1 MASTTNRL
9 PLRLIETFRSVFYT
23 PIYVSVAGGFL
34 EAQGLDVDFK
44 TCPSEFA
51 HPLSCLNRGGADIAQ
66 SGIMRSIISSDWGAE
81 TVPMHFAKINS
92 RDGFFILGRT
102 GPDAV
107 PNAVPNAKGEA
118 AFDWDLLRGAKLI
131 PVGFSPMPWASLQ
144 FAMRRHGVEPSELD
158 LVTGLDLDGAMA
170 AFRAGE
176 AEYIHVPQPA
186 AEQLLDDGSGH
197 LAVALGL
204 ENGHL
209 AYSSF
214 AATHHFLESQPEIVQ
229 RFTVGF
235 ANALDWLAA
244 HDAPEV
250 GEAVAGFFPQV
261 NPELIVKSV
270 ARLKAQDNWPTD
282 PTLAQPE
289 YENLHDILV
298 AAGLANERQ
307 PYTKVVR
314 TDIVETALAS
324 RR

>member
-1 MASTTNRL
+1 MAATSNRL

-34 EAQGLDVDFK
+34 EQQGLHVDFK
-44 TCPSEFA
+44 TCPPEFA
-51 HPLSCLNRGGADIAQ
+51 HPLSALNRGGADIAQ

-92 RDGFFILGRT
+92 RDGFFILGRNKQE
-102 GPDAV
+102 PFQWESL
-107 PNAVPNAKGEA
+107 K
-118 AFDWDLLRGAKLI
+118 GAKLI

-144 FAMRRHGVEPSELD
+144 FALRKHGVEPEELD
-158 LVTGLDLDGAMA
+158 LLTGLSLDEAVA
-170 AFRAGE
+170 AFRADQ

-186 AEQLLDDGSGH
+186 VEQLLDDGSGH
-197 LAVALGL
+197 VSAALGL

-214 AATHHFLESQPEIVQ
+214 AATNRFLESQPEIVH

-235 ANALDWLAA
+235 ANALEWLAA
-244 HDAPEV
+244 NDAQEV
-250 GEAVAGFFPQV
+250 GGAIAGFFPQV
-261 NPELIVKSV
+261 SLELVVKSV

-282 PTLAQPE
+282 PVLAQPE

-298 AAGLANERQ
+298 AAGLAKERQ
-307 PYTKVVR
+307 PYEKVVR
-314 TDIVETALAS
+314 TDIVEAALAS
-324 RR
+324 RS

>member
-1 MASTTNRL
+1 MASTSNRL

-34 EAQGLDVDFK
+34 EKEGLDVDFK
-44 TCPSEFA
+44 TCPPEFA
-51 HPLSCLNRGGADIAQ
+51 HPLSALNRGGADIAQ

-92 RDGFFILGRT
+92 RDGFFVLSRT
-102 GPDAV
+102 KQEPFQWESL
-107 PNAVPNAKGEA
+107 K
-118 AFDWDLLRGAKLI
+118 GAKLI

-144 FAMRRHGVEPSELD
+144 FALRRHGVEPEELD
-158 LVTGLDLDGAMA
+158 LVTGLSFDEGISS
-170 AFRAGE
+170 FREGH

-186 AEQLLDDGSGH
+186 AEQLLDDGTGH
-197 LAVALGL
+197 VAAALGP

-214 AATHHFLESQPEIVQ
+214 AATNQFLDSQPEIVQ

-235 ANALDWLAA
+235 ANALEWLAA
-244 HDAPEV
+244 NDAQEV
-250 GEAVAGFFPQV
+250 GEAIASFFPEV
-261 NPELIVKSV
+261 SLGLVVKSV

-282 PTLAQPE
+282 PVLAEPE

-298 AAGLANERQ
+298 AAGLAKERQ
-307 PYTKVVR
+307 PYSKVVR

-324 RR
+324 RD

>member
-1 MASTTNRL
+1 
-9 PLRLIETFRSVFYT
+9 VFYT

-34 EAQGLDVDFK
+34 EKEGLDVDFK
-44 TCPSEFA
+44 TCPPEFA
-51 HPLSCLNRGGADIAQ
+51 HPLSALNRGGADIAQ

-92 RDGFFILGRT
+92 RDGFFVLSRT
-102 GPDAV
+102 KQEPFQWESL
-107 PNAVPNAKGEA
+107 K
-118 AFDWDLLRGAKLI
+118 GAKLI

-144 FAMRRHGVEPSELD
+144 FALRRHGVEPEELD
-158 LVTGLDLDGAMA
+158 LVTGLSMDEGIA
-170 AFRAGE
+170 AFRNNQ

-186 AEQLLDDGSGH
+186 AEQLLDDGTGH
-197 LAVALGL
+197 VAAALGP

-214 AATHHFLESQPEIVQ
+214 AATNQFLESQPETVQ

-244 HDAPEV
+244 NDAQDV
-250 GEAVAGFFPQV
+250 GEAIAGFFPQV
-261 NPELIVKSV
+261 SLELVVKSV

-282 PTLAQPE
+282 PVLGQPE

-298 AAGLANERQ
+298 AAGLAKERQ
-307 PYTKVVR
+307 PYSKVVR

-324 RR
+324 RN